1 MPAPEPVAIEVARAA
16 FLRLMIPQLAAGGFE
31 HLSASYAVELARL
44 EGRTVEQV
52 YCEFSECD
60 REGHE
65 TDYGS
70 KICLHCGVV
79 VAE

>member
-1 MPAPEPVAIEVARAA
+1 MPAVPIAVARAA
-16 FLRLMIPQLAAGGFE
+16 WLRLMIPQLEAGGFRTVA
-31 HLSASYAVELARL
+31 ASYAVELARL

-52 YCEFSECD
+52 AAEFGQCAAL
-60 REGHE
+60 GHE

-79 VAE
+79 AEP